1 MGGLPVEV
9 AFSGGGGLSV
19 AGCPPEVCQTAVG
32 FRQRSLLGLSCGRDR
47 LSIVAISSSDD
58 GKDEGEKLC
67 DIPLVLCCKSWG
79 LSSSYACHE
88 PSSYAWHRVISFD
101 IERFSGSNS

>member
-1 MGGLPVEV
+1 MPTVVLVRRRWF
-9 AFSGGGGLSV
+9 ASRRRDD
-19 AGCPPEVCQTAVG
+19 TDI
-32 FRQRSLLGLSCGRDR
+32 DR

-58 GKDEGEKLC
+58 GKDEGEKLS

-101 IERFSGSNS
+101 IERFSGCNS